1 MLLDNSKTKIYIP
14 HQDEPIFD
22 FGEWKV
28 SGKYL
33 EEILGNTSEVTVI
46 VKYTMMSKVSDTIAK
61 PHKVKISSDV
71 QREIICPKLGR
82 TAEGF
87 FDQDI
92 VDERTLQYQLT
103 TSDLFG
109 QKLDL
114 YIGDPKFPSSDGKH
128 HTLKFKMPRKTRKV
142 YIQSDPPIAPSTGS
156 TAFTLHCELETKNN
170 VITDGDWTF
179 EIGSNGN
186 PNIVRIPFEEG
197 IRHPFFDEDNLREK
211 RWKKYVLPTIQA
223 FAGPVAAAAIT
234 GGASIAAAAIGTP
247 TRVSFT

>member
-1 MLLDNSKTKIYIP
+1 MKNVFYSYFLGDSFDFQWNEDTRKLDLTDEIKKRFKLLDNSKTSIYIP
-14 HQDEPIFD
+14 QQDEPILD

-71 QREIICPKLGR
+71 RREIICPKLGR

-103 TSDLFG
+103 TSVS
-109 QKLDL
+109 
-114 YIGDPKFPSSDGKH
+114 YVFPDA
-128 HTLKFKMPRKTRKV
+128 LK
-142 YIQSDPPIAPSTGS
+142 
-156 TAFTLHCELETKNN
+156 
-170 VITDGDWTF
+170 
-179 EIGSNGN
+179 
-186 PNIVRIPFEEG
+186 IVT
-197 IRHPFFDEDNLREK
+197 
-211 RWKKYVLPTIQA
+211 W
-223 FAGPVAAAAIT
+223 
-234 GGASIAAAAIGTP
+234 
-247 TRVSFT
+247 